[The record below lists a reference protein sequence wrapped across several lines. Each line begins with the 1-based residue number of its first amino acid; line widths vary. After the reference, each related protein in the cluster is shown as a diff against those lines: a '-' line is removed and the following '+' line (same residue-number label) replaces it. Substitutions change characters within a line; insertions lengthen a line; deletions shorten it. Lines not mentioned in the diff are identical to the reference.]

1 MKPSRLPRVGTCHR
15 IGGSLHPPRR
25 QIRRDFLPV
34 VRRAL
39 ADKYTV
45 DREIARGGAARVF
58 LAYDREG
65 VPVALKV
72 MHPQLAVSV
81 TADRFLREIA
91 FLSDIDHP
99 RIGRLIDYGESE
111 WLIYYVLAFV
121 EGPTVRDHL
130 ARVRRASLS
139 DTERIAADLLE
150 ALEYAHGKGIVHR
163 DVKPENIVLS
173 ADGAV
178 LLDFGIA
185 RAIAQSGTD
194 RLTRSGFA
202 VGTSTYM
209 SPEQVQGLTDI
220 DERSDLY
227 SLGCVLFECLAGRP
241 PFLADREELVLRM
254 HLDSRAPAI
263 GEFRADV
270 PERLAT
276 LVDRALEGRREF
288 RWQSAREMRQALD
301 PPDDSRADST

>member
-1 MKPSRLPRVGTCHR
+1 
-15 IGGSLHPPRR
+15 
-25 QIRRDFLPV
+25 V